1 MLLMMKCISKIKF
14 IILKNLQDQD
24 FQEKEMKKN
33 WPLKIKLI
41 LLRKDNGLLM
51 LLRIEYIDKLNSLA
65 YY

>member
-51 LLRIEYIDKLNSLA
+51 PLRVEYIDKLNSLA